1 MEFYLHEKF
10 NFLTGFVLL
19 ILLVLSFACQD
30 KDSLRAEIESLP
42 VQIKVDRFDRK
53 FHEAS
58 PEQIPNLKE
67 EYPFLFPEQF
77 DDSIWIK
84 RQKDSLQI
92 LLQLAVDKKFPK
104 EESLEKSLSQLFKHI
119 KFYFPQTPIP
129 HTIGLINNVDYQSK
143 TIYRDSLLILSLDTY
158 LGKDNELYEGIPK
171 YIRQQMDEVYL
182 TSHVADKFLVTQLN
196 PLTERTFLAQL
207 IYQGKIQYAKSLLLP
222 DLSEVKRLGYS
233 ELQFQWARE
242 NQKYIWQYFIERQ
255 LLYST
260 DPTLSQRFLE
270 PAPFSKFYLELD
282 NETPGQIG
290 VWLGAEIV
298 KAFID
303 KKPTIPLEELL
314 ALPALTIFQESR
326 YKPSR

>member
-10 NFLTGFVLL
+10 NFLTGFVHL

-30 KDSLRAEIESLP
+30 KNSLRVEIESLP

-84 RQKDSLQI
+84 RQKDSLQL
-92 LLQLAVDKKFPK
+92 LLQLAVDKKFPN

-171 YIRQQMDEVYL
+171 YIRQQMDEGYL

-222 DLSEVKRLGYS
+222 DVSEVKLLGYS

-290 VWLGAEIV
+290 VWLGTEIV

>member
-1 MEFYLHEKF
+1 MR
-10 NFLTGFVLL
+10 V
-19 ILLVLSFACQD
+19 
-30 KDSLRAEIESLP
+30 EIESLP

-84 RQKDSLQI
+84 RQKDSLQL
-92 LLQLAVDKKFPK
+92 LLQLAVDKKFPN

-171 YIRQQMDEVYL
+171 YIRQQMDEGYL

-222 DLSEVKRLGYS
+222 DVSEVKLLGYS

-290 VWLGAEIV
+290 VWLGTEIV

>member
-1 MEFYLHEKF
+1 M
-10 NFLTGFVLL
+10 
-19 ILLVLSFACQD
+19 
-30 KDSLRAEIESLP
+30 
-42 VQIKVDRFDRK
+42 
-53 FHEAS
+53 
-58 PEQIPNLKE
+58 
-67 EYPFLFPEQF
+67 
-77 DDSIWIK
+77 
-84 RQKDSLQI
+84 
-92 LLQLAVDKKFPK
+92 
-104 EESLEKSLSQLFKHI
+104 
-119 KFYFPQTPIP
+119 
-129 HTIGLINNVDYQSK
+129 INNVDYQSK

-196 PLTERTFLAQL
+196 PPTERTFLAQL

-290 VWLGAEIV
+290 VWLGTEIV

-303 KKPTIPLEELL
+303 RKPTIPLEELL

>member
-10 NFLTGFVLL
+10 NFSTGFILL
-19 ILLVLSFACQD
+19 ILLVLSFACQN
-30 KDSLRAEIESLP
+30 KNSLRAEIESLP

-58 PEQIPNLKE
+58 PEQIPYLKE

-84 RQKDSLQI
+84 RQKDSLQL

-104 EESLEKSLSQLFKHI
+104 KESLEKSLTQLFKHI

-158 LGKDNELYEGIPK
+158 LGEDNELYEGIPK
-171 YIRQQMDEVYL
+171 YIRQQMDEAYL

-196 PLTERTFLAQL
+196 PLAERTFLAQL

-222 DLSEVKRLGYS
+222 DLSEVKRLGYT
-233 ELQFQWARE
+233 EQQFRWARE

-290 VWLGAEIV
+290 VWLGTEIV
-298 KAFID
+298 KAFIE
-303 KKPTIPLEELL
+303 KKPNIPLEEFL